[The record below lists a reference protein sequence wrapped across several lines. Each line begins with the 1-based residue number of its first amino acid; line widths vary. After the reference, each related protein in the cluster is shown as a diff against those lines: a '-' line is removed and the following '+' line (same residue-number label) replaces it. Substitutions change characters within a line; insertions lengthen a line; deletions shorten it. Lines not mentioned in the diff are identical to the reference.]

1 MTAQDQ
7 PHDVPDEDLAPLI
20 RSHERYARQFRV
32 TSPAAREYGELQ
44 QILDEL
50 ARQIRVRGGMAAHQR
65 NLRPWTPHAAHR
77 STCIATPMNP
87 ATLPRAQRPSG
98 PAVHY
103 VDPRQAR
110 DRKRYGRSNDMSGSK
125 QEGPHD
131 ATNQIDPRGAAKKA
145 RSNDAERKGKK
156 SGKAARKRAAVRG
169 QRLERFGIASVLLGV
184 GAVVGAI
191 AGSVVLRDEH

>member
-1 MTAQDQ
+1 
-7 PHDVPDEDLAPLI
+7 
-20 RSHERYARQFRV
+20 
-32 TSPAAREYGELQ
+32 
-44 QILDEL
+44 
-50 ARQIRVRGGMAAHQR
+50 
-65 NLRPWTPHAAHR
+65 
-77 STCIATPMNP
+77 
-87 ATLPRAQRPSG
+87 
-98 PAVHY
+98 
-103 VDPRQAR
+103 
-110 DRKRYGRSNDMSGSK
+110 MSGSK